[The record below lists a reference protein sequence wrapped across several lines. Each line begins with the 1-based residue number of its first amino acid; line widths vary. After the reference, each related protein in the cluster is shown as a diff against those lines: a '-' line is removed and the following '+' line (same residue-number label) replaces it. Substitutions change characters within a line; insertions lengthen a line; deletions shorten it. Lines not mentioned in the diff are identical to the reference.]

1 MLDYA
6 ALSALDAVVREGS
19 FEAAAG
25 ALSITP
31 SAVSQRVKG
40 LEERLGAVLVVRSQP
55 CAATAAGA
63 ALCSHFD
70 RVRLLEAD
78 LDLPGLSA
86 GPPALRVAV
95 NADSLATWFPA
106 AASAFAAAIPL
117 DERGAATLDLR
128 LDDEGHTAERL
139 RSGEV
144 LAAVTADPAPVTG
157 CRIAPLGTMTY
168 CAVAT
173 PAFIAAHFGQGDP
186 AAALKTAPM
195 LRFDRRDQMQ
205 ARWAREVHGVEIA
218 PPVHWAPSTHGLL
231 DLTLNGLGWSM
242 APLVLVAPHL
252 HAKRLGELP
261 PGRRAAVALHWQA
274 ARLHAASL
282 DRLTRAVTAAA
293 RGALEPPF
301 SNTMTP

>member
-6 ALSALDAVVREGS
+6 ALSALATVVREGS
-19 FEAAAG
+19 FEAAAT

-31 SAVSQRVKG
+31 SAVSQRIKG

-55 CAATAAGA
+55 SVATVAGA
-63 ALCSHFD
+63 ALCSHVD

-78 LDLPGLSA
+78 LNLPGLSA

-106 AASAFAAAIPL
+106 AAAAFAAVPL
-117 DERGAATLDLR
+117 DEKGGATLDLM

-157 CRIAPLGTMTY
+157 CRITPLGTMTY
-168 CAVAT
+168 CAVAA
-173 PAFIAAHFGQGDP
+173 PGFIARHFGGGGDA
-186 AAALKTAPM
+186 AAALSATPM

-205 ARWAREVHGVEIA
+205 AHWARETHGVEIA

-252 HAKRLGELP
+252 RAGRLGELP
-261 PGRRAAVALHWQA
+261 PGRRASVALYWQA
-274 ARLHAASL
+274 ARLHAGAL
-282 DRLTRAVTAAA
+282 DRLTRAVVEAA
-293 RGALEPPF
+293 RAALEPQG
-301 SNTMTP
+301 SETQ